1 MAPKLTSFFSQSFGL
16 CQQFGHF
23 GDLAR
28 FSEVFQEDTC
38 RGWGSAHQEA
48 ASRSCPLLELST
60 GRKKSKKRHSCS
72 GWERSQFRHL
82 WGHLPP
88 ELRPPTGPFPFS
100 AVRYQG
106 FPRLS
111 PPKKN
116 TQSPIPGTAFEL
128 QDPRLKGRLTS
139 SQRGAD
145 STMRPGLR
153 EEGSPAPAGALCSL
167 QAGPGRDSVGA
178 RGLRLRMPASL
189 GAL

>member
-1 MAPKLTSFFSQSFGL
+1 MGVGVGGGGEPVGSEGTSDPS
-16 CQQFGHF
+16 
-23 GDLAR
+23 
-28 FSEVFQEDTC
+28 
-38 RGWGSAHQEA
+38 
-48 ASRSCPLLELST
+48 LS
-60 GRKKSKKRHSCS
+60 S
-72 GWERSQFRHL
+72 
-82 WGHLPP
+82 P
-88 ELRPPTGPFPFS
+88 
-100 AVRYQG
+100 
-106 FPRLS
+106 

-139 SQRGAD
+139 SQCGAD

-178 RGLRLRMPASL
+178 QGLRLRMPASL